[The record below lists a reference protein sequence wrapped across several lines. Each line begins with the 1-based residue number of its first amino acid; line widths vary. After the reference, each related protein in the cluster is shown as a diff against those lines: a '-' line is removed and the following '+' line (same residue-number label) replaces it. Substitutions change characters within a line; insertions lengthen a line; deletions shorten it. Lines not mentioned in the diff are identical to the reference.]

1 MPATRISIRFS
12 GSIVARSE
20 PTGSESGALV
30 IGVKGDYA
38 ATGWQLS
45 AMQGRINS
53 ASFVALPWQ
62 AGQVAKIIGVQV
74 RSGPPLRVRLTR
86 QIAAQAIV
94 DADPV
99 FCGTFRDLD
108 AVTLLEV
115 ASDGVTPTEFEWLAA
130 GD

>member
-1 MPATRISIRFS
+1 MSATRISVRLT

-30 IGVKGDYA
+30 IGAKGDYTA
-38 ATGWQLS
+38 AAWQTGS
-45 AMQGRINS
+45 MQGRIS
-53 ASFVALPWQ
+53 TASFVTLPWQ
-62 AGQVAKIIGVQV
+62 AGQVAKIIGLQV

-86 QIAAQAIV
+86 QIAAQATV

-99 FCGTFRDLD
+99 FVGTFRALD
-108 AVTLLEV
+108 GVTLLEV
-115 ASDGVTPTEFEWLAA
+115 AGDGTTPTEFEWFAA